1 MDLTLTI
8 WQKRGTTFPSR
19 GAERLLSDPNAE
31 TFDAA
36 VGSLLGGIEAPSKP
50 FQIVAQV
57 GNSSRGIQ
65 LGQGWSDARVTS
77 ELWDGYLTLA
87 NVNG

>member
-1 MDLTLTI
+1 MDLILTV
-8 WQKRGTTFPSR
+8 WQKKGTTYPTRS
-19 GAERLLSDPNAE
+19 GERFLSEPTADLFDEAVALLLSEVALPA
-31 TFDAA
+31 
-36 VGSLLGGIEAPSKP
+36 KP

-65 LGQGWSDARVTS
+65 LGQGWSDARVTA
-77 ELWDGYLTLA
+77 ELWHGYRTLA